1 MNLAHVHLL
10 LNHVPTVGAAI
21 AIALLILALIRKN
34 DDLKR
39 VAFEVFFVVALL
51 TIPAY
56 LSGVSAEKQIK
67 DRDGISLMMIAAHES
82 AAVTSL
88 VLMQLAGAFAWFG
101 LWKFRRTARWGR
113 TTMYALLL
121 LSALTLAVTARTAN
135 LGGEI
140 RHPEILAT
148 DGTTSTEEAIAAV
161 EQALASDPGWINAR
175 GIGRWVTDRTWIWPS
190 AEALHFIGLWLI
202 FGVILVVN
210 LRLLGFMPS
219 LPFSAVHRLLP
230 WAALGFALNTVTGMM
245 FVIATPD
252 QYADNISFFA
262 KIGLLMIAGLSL
274 LYTTVFEGPWHVGAG
289 DRPPL
294 RVKLA
299 GASAILGWAGV
310 MYFGRMLPFIGN
322 AF

>member
-10 LNHVPTVGAAI
+10 LNHVPTVGTAI
-21 AIALLILALIRKN
+21 AIALLILSLIRKS
-34 DDLKR
+34 DELKR
-39 VAFEVFFVVALL
+39 AALEVFFIVALL

-67 DRDGISLMMIAAHES
+67 DRDGVSLVMIAAHES
-82 AAVTSL
+82 AAVASL
-88 VLMQLAGAFAWFG
+88 ILMQLAGGFAWFG
-101 LWKFRRTARWGR
+101 LWKFRRTARWGT
-113 TTMYALLL
+113 TTMIAILV
-121 LSALTLAVTARTAN
+121 LSALTMVVTARTAN

-140 RHPEILAT
+140 RHPEIMVNEDVSAV
-148 DGTTSTEEAIAAV
+148 EAILTAN
-161 EQALASDPGWINAR
+161 PGFIDAR

-202 FGVILVVN
+202 FGVVLVVN
-210 LRLLGFMPS
+210 LRLLGVMPAI
-219 LPFSAVHRLLP
+219 PFNALHRLLP
-230 WAALGFALNTVTGMM
+230 WAALGFALNTITGMM
-245 FVIATPD
+245 FVLATPD
-252 QYADNISFFA
+252 QYSENKSFLF
-262 KIGLLMIAGLSL
+262 KIVLLMIAGLSL

-289 DRPPL
+289 GRVPL

-299 GASAILGWAGV
+299 GATAILGWAGV

>member
-1 MNLAHVHLL
+1 MNLAHIHLL
-10 LNHVPTVGAAI
+10 LNHVPTIGTAI
-21 AIALLILALIRKN
+21 AVALLILALIRKS
-34 DDLKR
+34 DELKR
-39 VAFEVFFVVALL
+39 VALEVFFVVALL

-67 DRDGISLMMIAAHES
+67 DREGVSLVMIAAHES
-82 AAVTSL
+82 AAVASL
-88 VLMQLAGAFAWFG
+88 VLMQLTGAFAWFG

-113 TTMYALLL
+113 TTMFVVLLV
-121 LSALTLAVTARTAN
+121 SALTLAVTAQAAN

-140 RHPEILAT
+140 RHPEIMAIEDVT
-148 DGTTSTEEAIAAV
+148 AIEA
-161 EQALASDPGWINAR
+161 ALASNPGWIDAR

-202 FGVILVVN
+202 FGVILIVN
-210 LRLLGFMPS
+210 LRLLGFMQAI
-219 LPFSAVHRLLP
+219 PFSAVHRLLP
-230 WAALGFALNTVTGMM
+230 WAALGFALNTITGMM
-245 FVIATPD
+245 WVIATPD
-252 QYADNISFFA
+252 QYNDNISFFA

>member
-34 DDLKR
+34 DELKR

-67 DRDGISLMMIAAHES
+67 DRDGVSLMMIAAHES

-148 DGTTSTEEAIAAV
+148 DDMAAIEA
-161 EQALASDPGWINAR
+161 ALASDPGWISAR
-175 GIGRWVTDRTWIWPS
+175 GIGRWVTDRTWIWPTG
-190 AEALHFIGLWLI
+190 EALHFIGLWLI
-202 FGVILVVN
+202 FGVVLI
-210 LRLLGFMPS
+210 
-219 LPFSAVHRLLP
+219 
-230 WAALGFALNTVTGMM
+230 
-245 FVIATPD
+245 
-252 QYADNISFFA
+252 
-262 KIGLLMIAGLSL
+262 
-274 LYTTVFEGPWHVGAG
+274 
-289 DRPPL
+289 
-294 RVKLA
+294 
-299 GASAILGWAGV
+299 
-310 MYFGRMLPFIGN
+310 
-322 AF
+322 

>member
-10 LNHVPTVGAAI
+10 LNHVPTVGTAI
-21 AIALLILALIRKN
+21 AIALLVLAFIRKN
-34 DDLKR
+34 DELKR
-39 VAFEVFFVVALL
+39 VSLEIFFVIALL

-67 DRDGISLMMIAAHES
+67 DREGVSLAMIAAHES

-88 VLMQLAGAFAWFG
+88 VLMQLTGAFAWFA
-101 LWKFRRTARWGR
+101 LWKFRRTLRWGR
-113 TTMYALLL
+113 TAMFAVVL

-140 RHPEILAT
+140 RHPEILANE
-148 DGTTSTEEAIAAV
+148 DMAAIEA
-161 EQALASDPGWINAR
+161 ALASDPGWISAR
-175 GIGRWVTDRTWIWPS
+175 GIGRWVTDRTWIWPTG
-190 AEALHFIGLWLI
+190 EALHFIGLWLI
-202 FGVILVVN
+202 FGVVLIVN
-210 LRLLGFMPS
+210 LRLLGFMPTI
-219 LPFSAVHRLLP
+219 PYSAVHRLLP
-230 WAALGFALNTVTGMM
+230 WAALGFALNTITGMM

-252 QYADNISFFA
+252 QYADNISFIA
-262 KIGLLMIAGLSL
+262 KIGLLLIAGLSL
-274 LYTTVFEGPWHVGAG
+274 LYATVFEGPWHVGAG
-289 DRPPL
+289 NRAPL

-299 GASAILGWAGV
+299 GASAILAWAGV

>member
-21 AIALLILALIRKN
+21 AIGLLILSLIRKS
-34 DDLKR
+34 DELKR
-39 VAFEVFFVVALL
+39 AALEVFFIVALL

-67 DRDGISLMMIAAHES
+67 DREGVSLAMIAAHES
-82 AAVTSL
+82 AAVASL

-101 LWKFRRTARWGR
+101 LWKYRRTARWG
-113 TTMYALLL
+113 TTTIIVLLV
-121 LSALTLAVTARTAN
+121 LSALTMVVTARTAN

-140 RHPEILAT
+140 RHPEIMANE
-148 DGTTSTEEAIAAV
+148 DVSAV
-161 EQALASDPGWINAR
+161 EAVLTANPGFIDAR

-210 LRLLGFMPS
+210 LRLLGFMPAV
-219 LPFSAVHRLLP
+219 PFSALHRLLP
-230 WAALGFALNTVTGMM
+230 WAALGFAVNTLTGMM

-252 QYADNISFFA
+252 QYSENNSFFF
-262 KIGLLMIAGLSL
+262 KIVLLMIAGLSL

-289 DRPPL
+289 QRVPL

-322 AF
+322 SF

>member
-10 LNHVPTVGAAI
+10 LNHVPTVGMAI
-21 AIALLILALIRKN
+21 AIVLLILALARKN
-34 DDLKR
+34 DELKR

-56 LSGVSAEKQIK
+56 LSGVSAERQIR
-67 DRDGISLMMIAAHES
+67 DREGVSLAMIAAHES
-82 AAVTSL
+82 AALVSM
-88 VLMQLAGAFAWFG
+88 VLMQVAGAFAWFG

-113 TTMYALLL
+113 TTLYALLL
-121 LSALTLAVTARTAN
+121 LSALTIVVTARAAN

-140 RHPEILAT
+140 RHPEILAIEDT
-148 DGTTSTEEAIAAV
+148 AAIEA
-161 EQALASDPGWINAR
+161 ALASDPTWVSAR

-190 AEALHFIGLWLI
+190 GEALHFIGLWLI
-202 FGVILVVN
+202 FGVILIVN
-210 LRLLGFMPS
+210 LRMLGFMS
-219 LPFSAVHRLLP
+219 AIPFSAVHRLLP
-230 WAALGFALNTVTGMM
+230 WAALGFALNTITGMM
-245 FVIATPD
+245 FVVATPD

-262 KIGLLMIAGLSL
+262 KIGMLLIAGLSL
-274 LYTTVFEGPWHVGAG
+274 LYATVFEGPWHVGADG
-289 DRPPL
+289 RAPL

-299 GASAILGWAGV
+299 GASAILAWGGV